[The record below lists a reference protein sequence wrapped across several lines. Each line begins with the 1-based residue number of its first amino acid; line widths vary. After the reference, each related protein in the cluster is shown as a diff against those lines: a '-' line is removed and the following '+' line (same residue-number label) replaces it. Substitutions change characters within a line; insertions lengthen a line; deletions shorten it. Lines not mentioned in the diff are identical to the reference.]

1 MKKKKICS
9 AEKKT
14 VSTNVRRMNTSR
26 IELMKQLIN
35 KTAHLYICLKKSYNV
50 NFMFAIYKRVL
61 LVNMSGQTMGVK

>member
-26 IELMKQLIN
+26 IELMETTHQQDCTPVYMLEK
-35 KTAHLYICLKKSYNV
+35 A
-50 NFMFAIYKRVL
+50 
-61 LVNMSGQTMGVK
+61 TM